1 MSTAIINP
9 ETATRTAKPL
19 AISLY
24 GKFNNREHRH
34 VTVAEALERAEANF
48 TVNKQQMVRVTPEMI
63 QAIRNGEPISGLTAN
78 DIIQSHCATSRADC
92 NQTLGVVGKDYTIVQ
107 NETAFQFI
115 DFIGEVSNTTPII
128 ETAGV
133 LGCGERMYVSCK
145 LESQLFLDDAKTDA
159 VDQYIVVSN
168 SHDGS
173 GAVLVF
179 FTPVRVIC
187 QNTLNFAIAQAK
199 NKLVYK
205 HTKNIHDRMVW
216 TADENRARAKQVFDA
231 VGNFRGAFIDTM
243 RFLKSQTVSDA
254 EVRKF
259 AAKVC
264 LSEKDWKRYKDA
276 QYNLNALDDLATQTK
291 NRIEQ
296 LMNSISYGIGQEQHR
311 GTKLWL
317 LNGLTTMYH
326 NDFQWKDTEDEFTNI
341 FGGTANKKLEL
352 AAEYLLA
359 A

>member
-1 MSTAIINP
+1 MAIINP
-9 ETATRTAKPL
+9 ATATRSARPL
-19 AISLY
+19 AIRNLY
-24 GKFNNREHRH
+24 GAFNNREHRH
-34 VTVAEALERAEANF
+34 VTVAEALQEAQANF

-63 QAIRNGEPISGLTAN
+63 QAILNGEPISGLTAA
-78 DIIQSHCATSRADC
+78 DIIESHCATARADR

-115 DFIGEVSNTTPII
+115 DFIGEVSNSTPII

-133 LGCGERMYVSCK
+133 LGYGERMYVSCK
-145 LESQLFLDDAKTDA
+145 LEKQLFLDDAETDA

-179 FTPVRVIC
+179 FTPVRVVC
-187 QNTLNFAIAQAK
+187 QNTLNFAISQAK

-216 TADENRARAKQVFDA
+216 TADQNRARAKQVFDA
-231 VGNFRGAFIDTM
+231 VGDFEGSFIETM
-243 RFLKSQTVSDA
+243 RFLKHQTVTDA

-259 AAKVC
+259 AAKIC
-264 LSEKDWKRYKDA
+264 LTEKDWKIYKEA
-276 QYNLNALDDLATQTK
+276 NYNLDALTDLATQTK
-291 NRIEQ
+291 NRIET
-296 LMNSISYGIGQEQHR
+296 LLNSIHYGIGQEQHR

-326 NDFQWKDTEDEFTNI
+326 NDTQWKDAEDEFANI